1 MATQIFFWNVHPD
14 PWGRCT
20 HFDVRIFSLFDL
32 FGLVPPTTKKN
43 VRALKT
49 PGRQF
54 QEVEIIWGI
63 KASWT
68 TEIGA
73 AGAIHDVHGVYL
85 AEVYGNLGTCQ
96 AGDCV

>member
-1 MATQIFFWNVHPD
+1 MKEYEALNV
-14 PWGRCT
+14 CK
-20 HFDVRIFSLFDL
+20 LFE
-32 FGLVPPTTKKN
+32 GLKN
-43 VRALKT
+43 LE
-49 PGRQF
+49 F
-54 QEVEIIWGI
+54 QEIEIIWGI

-96 AGDCV
+96 AAWWGCRQLTNGAEGCSLNMESVNG